1 MVTTNIKRKILV
13 YKMYIGD
20 GVMLKVVEL
29 KQTTNKSNLIC
40 NMYSIRVLIQDIIKV
55 IEKENELNYDDYIFT
70 DMVLDRVET
79 ALQKVDNILHI

>member
-1 MVTTNIKRKILV
+1 
-13 YKMYIGD
+13 
-20 GVMLKVVEL
+20 MLKVVEL

-70 DMVLDRVET
+70 DMVLDRVEK
-79 ALQKVDNILHI
+79 ALQKVDNILHL

>member
-1 MVTTNIKRKILV
+1 
-13 YKMYIGD
+13 
-20 GVMLKVVEL
+20 MLKVVEL

-79 ALQKVDNILHI
+79 ALQKVDNILHL

>member
-1 MVTTNIKRKILV
+1 
-13 YKMYIGD
+13 
-20 GVMLKVVEL
+20 MLKVVEL

-55 IEKENELNYDDYIFT
+55 IEKENEWNYDDYIFT

>member
-1 MVTTNIKRKILV
+1 MV

-79 ALQKVDNILHI
+79 ALQKVDNILHL

>member
-1 MVTTNIKRKILV
+1 
-13 YKMYIGD
+13 
-20 GVMLKVVEL
+20 MLKVVEL

-70 DMVLDRVET
+70 DMVLDRVEA

>member
-1 MVTTNIKRKILV
+1 
-13 YKMYIGD
+13 
-20 GVMLKVVEL
+20 MLKVVEL

>member
-1 MVTTNIKRKILV
+1 
-13 YKMYIGD
+13 MYIGD

-79 ALQKVDNILHI
+79 ALQKVDNILHL

>member
-70 DMVLDRVET
+70 DMVLDRVEA

>member
-1 MVTTNIKRKILV
+1 
-13 YKMYIGD
+13 
-20 GVMLKVVEL
+20 MLKVVEL

-79 ALQKVDNILHI
+79 ALQKIDNILHL

>member
-1 MVTTNIKRKILV
+1 
-13 YKMYIGD
+13 
-20 GVMLKVVEL
+20 MLKVVEL

-55 IEKENELNYDDYIFT
+55 IEKEKENELNYDDYIFT

-79 ALQKVDNILHI
+79 ALQKVDNILHL

>member
-1 MVTTNIKRKILV
+1 
-13 YKMYIGD
+13 
-20 GVMLKVVEL
+20 MLKVAEL

-79 ALQKVDNILHI
+79 ALQKVDNILHL